1 MKTIIIV
8 DKEDWQG
15 TDDRQPGP
23 LWILERPSRGW
34 AYYVATLLMDDSFL
48 LLKKTDRE
56 RKKAERQRKRAHE
69 RLRRMIGKA
78 LKTYRRQAATAKAL
92 VREHR
97 DGLALQSLLLSGW
110 RVRPR
115 KNNDGFSLESN

>member
-15 TDDRQPGP
+15 IGDRQPGP
-23 LWILERPSRGW
+23 LWILEQPSRGW
-34 AYYVATLLMDDSFL
+34 AYYVATLIMDDSYL
-48 LLKKTDRE
+48 LLKRTERE

-78 LKTYRRQAATAKAL
+78 LKTYRRQAASAKAVL
-92 VREHR
+92 REHR
-97 DGLALQSLLLSGW
+97 DQLGLQSLLRSGW
-110 RVRPR
+110 RARLR
-115 KNNDGFSLESN
+115 KDKNSYAIESN